1 MDEIEIM
8 RQQLTAIK
16 RQLDTQQI
24 VNKELLRKVMRSK
37 ASWLNRFVNI
47 EIITLPV
54 VYLLFVII
62 SAAYGVSQW
71 YAFSFL
77 IMSALDT
84 AFDWRT
90 VRIPSDMF
98 GSASILELKK
108 FLLRQ
113 KRERFIQVCVGA
125 PLCVIWVVAFFLAM
139 VANIDVTSSD
149 DLEQM
154 VKTGGL
160 IGGLAGGVVGGV
172 VMIVLY
178 RKMQRTNDTLL
189 RDIRDLEEDMAE

>member
-1 MDEIEIM
+1 MEEIKIM
-8 RQQLTAIK
+8 RQQLATLK
-16 RQLDTQQI
+16 QQLDTQQI
-24 VNKELLRKVMRSK
+24 VNKDLLRKVMRSK

-62 SAAYGVSQW
+62 SAAYGLSQW

-77 IMSALDT
+77 ILGALDT
-84 AFDWRT
+84 ILDWRT
-90 VRIPSDMF
+90 VRIPAEMF
-98 GSASILELKK
+98 SSASILELKK

-113 KRERFIQVCVGA
+113 KRERHIQIFVGG
-125 PLCVIWVVAFFLAM
+125 PLCVIWVVAFFM
-139 VANIDVTSSD
+139 G
-149 DLEQM
+149 M
-154 VKTGGL
+154 VKNVDMSSSEIAQVARTGGL
-160 IGGLAGGVVGGV
+160 FGGIVGGIVGVV

-189 RDIRDLEEDMAE
+189 NDIRELEEEAAE

>member
-1 MDEIEIM
+1 MEEIEIM
-8 RQQLTAIK
+8 RQQLATLK
-16 RQLDTQQI
+16 QQLDTQQI
-24 VNKELLRKVMRSK
+24 VNKDLLRKVMRSK

-62 SAAYGVSQW
+62 SAAYGLSQW

-77 IMSALDT
+77 ILGALDT
-84 AFDWRT
+84 ILDWRT
-90 VRIPSDMF
+90 VRIPAEMF
-98 GSASILELKK
+98 SSASILELKK

-113 KRERFIQVCVGA
+113 KRERHIQIFVGG
-125 PLCVIWVVAFFLAM
+125 PLCVIWVVAFFM
-139 VANIDVTSSD
+139 G
-149 DLEQM
+149 M
-154 VKTGGL
+154 VKNVDMSSSEIAQVARTGGL
-160 IGGLAGGVVGGV
+160 FGGIVGGIVGVV

-189 RDIRDLEEDMAE
+189 NDIRELEEEAAE

>member
-1 MDEIEIM
+1 MEEIEIM
-8 RQQLTAIK
+8 RQQLATLK
-16 RQLDTQQI
+16 QQLDTQQI
-24 VNKELLRKVMRSK
+24 VNKDLLRKVMRSK

-62 SAAYGVSQW
+62 SAAYGLSQW

-77 IMSALDT
+77 ILGALDT
-84 AFDWRT
+84 ILDWRT
-90 VRIPSDMF
+90 VRIPAEMF
-98 GSASILELKK
+98 SSASILELKK

-113 KRERFIQVCVGA
+113 KRERHIQIFVGG
-125 PLCVIWVVAFFLAM
+125 PLCVIWVVAFFM
-139 VANIDVTSSD
+139 G
-149 DLEQM
+149 M
-154 VKTGGL
+154 VKNVDMSSSEIAQVARTGGL
-160 IGGLAGGVVGGV
+160 FGGIVGGIVGVV

-189 RDIRDLEEDMAE
+189 NDIRELEEEATE